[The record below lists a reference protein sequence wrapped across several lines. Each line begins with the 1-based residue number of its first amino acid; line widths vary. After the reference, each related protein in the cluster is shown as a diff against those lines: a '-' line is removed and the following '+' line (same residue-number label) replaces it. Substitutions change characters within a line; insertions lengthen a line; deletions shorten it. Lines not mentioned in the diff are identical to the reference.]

1 MAKFPINVLFSREHS
16 QLNTA
21 IDILPD
27 DRFKVIACPTIQI
40 SAVHSSQQLDQDF
53 AELLTADYLIFTSQH
68 AVIETM
74 RNLSTLGISTA
85 QLKALT
91 ICAVGPM
98 VARQLAEY
106 GLSVDMIPEVHT
118 AQSLGDL
125 FLPVARGSKK
135 IFFPKGNRA
144 AATLEQNLSEK
155 GYRVVSPIIYQTELR
170 SVLEKQAQVLFD
182 EQKVDCFVF
191 TSPSSVQALL
201 SILMAQNNLAALGNT
216 VICAIGTTT
225 YQACLDAGLTVSI
238 MPNDF
243 SIAGLARAIESFYLT
258 SNSN

>member
-1 MAKFPINVLFSREHS
+1 MAKLPINVLFSREYS
-16 QLNTA
+16 QLNAA

-27 DRFKVIACPTIQI
+27 DSFRVIACPTIQI
-40 SAVHSSQQLDQDF
+40 SAVQSSQQLDKDF
-53 AELLTADYLIFTSQH
+53 TELLTADYLIFTSQH

-85 QLKALT
+85 QLKALK

-106 GLSVDMIPEVHT
+106 DLSVDMIPEVNT
-118 AQSLGDL
+118 AQSLGDS
-125 FLPVARGSKK
+125 FLPVAQDSVK

-155 GYRVVSPIIYQTELR
+155 GYRVVSPIIYQTEFR
-170 SVLEKQAQVLFD
+170 SVLEEQAQVLFD

-191 TSPSSVQALL
+191 TSPSTVQALL
-201 SILMAQNNLAALGNT
+201 SILTAENNLAALSNT
-216 VICAIGTTT
+216 VVCAIGTTT
-225 YQACLDAGLTVSI
+225 HQACLDAGLTVSI
-238 MPNDF
+238 MPKDF
-243 SIAGLARAIESFYLT
+243 SIAGLARAIESFYLST
-258 SNSN
+258 NSH